1 VPRQIKTSLAVLATA
16 LVGAT
21 ALAPAAEAAPTK
33 QLLRQAKRAL
43 RNSPGAPTDLTPIL
57 KQLSVRLPGLRGSER
72 REAHSLLAR
81 PTDGSA
87 DPQGNGYSVP
97 EAPDSPY
104 CSAHFCVH
112 WVASGDDAPPLTDSD
127 SDGIPDYVKTADE
140 AAEQSHLV
148 ENGQLGWREPKGD
161 GALGGDFDKT
171 DIYLKQLGGTGIY
184 GYAAP
189 DPGQQLTDTDHSQ
202 FAYLVIDNDFQASE
216 FPSYSSPTQPLEVT
230 LAHEYNHILQF
241 AIDSFQD
248 TWMFESTAVWMEGK
262 VFPQILD
269 YLQYLRG
276 WVQLTALPL
285 TTFNGSDPNDRNN
298 VKVYGTAV
306 WNKWLDGQFGPEVI
320 RQAWEDSLTTPRKS
334 MAVQAYDKAIR
345 QQPGGGD
352 FASRFDLFA
361 TKTAEWQAR
370 DSGFPEGHLYPD
382 VVRAG
387 SARVN
392 GPGGMIK
399 LNHTTYGLVDV
410 RPEAFQRIRLGASA
424 PVGTNAAIALVGRIG
439 GVPGGQ
445 TVLKMKALPHG
456 GSGTVTL
463 ENPSNFSR
471 ITMVLVNADFKV
483 SGGSPLTGEWIYK
496 RDAQR
501 YYARVSTD
509 VRAPRVVRV
518 SPHSRARRVVRRPH
532 VKLTFSEPVLG
543 VSSKTVQLVGPG
555 GHLVGATV
563 RAASG
568 GRVAI
573 LTPHGSLSRAR
584 SYRVRVLKAVTDT
597 TLNRLAR
604 TFTSSFTTTR

>member
-1 VPRQIKTSLAVLATA
+1 MPRPIKTSLAVLATA
-16 LVGAT
+16 LAAAAAV
-21 ALAPAAEAAPTK
+21 APAAEAAPTK
-33 QLLRQAKRAL
+33 QLLKQAKQAL
-43 RNSPGAPTDLTPIL
+43 AGTHGAPTDLTPIL

-72 REAHSLLAR
+72 REAQSLLAR

-87 DPQGNGYSVP
+87 DPQNNGYDVP
-97 EAPDSPY
+97 EAPGSPY
-104 CSAHFCVH
+104 CTAHYCVH
-112 WVASGDDAPPLTDSD
+112 WVASGDDAPLLADDD
-127 SDGIPDYVKTADE
+127 SDGIPNYVETADE
-140 AAEQSHLV
+140 AAERSHLV
-148 ENGQLGWREPKGD
+148 ENEQLGWREPKGD

-202 FAYLVIDNDFQASE
+202 FAYLVIDNDFKASE
-216 FPSYSSPTQPLEVT
+216 FAGYTSPTQPLEVT

-262 VFPQILD
+262 VFPEILD

-276 WVQLTALPL
+276 WVQLTDLPL
-285 TTFNGSDPNDRNN
+285 TTFNGADPNDRNN

-306 WNKWLDGQFGPEVI
+306 WNKWLDTQFGPDVI
-320 RQAWEDSLTTPRKS
+320 RQAWEASLTTPRKS

-345 QQPGGGD
+345 QQPGGGG
-352 FASRFDLFA
+352 FSSRFDLFA
-361 TKTAEWQAR
+361 TKTAEWQAQ
-370 DSGFPEGHLYPD
+370 DSGFPEGQLYPD

-387 SARVN
+387 SARTN

-410 RPEAFQRIRLGASA
+410 RPESFQRIRLGATA
-424 PVGTNAAIALVGRIG
+424 PVGTNAAIALVGRSG
-439 GVPGGQ
+439 GVPGGE
-445 TVLKMKALPHG
+445 TVLKLKALPHG

-463 ENPSNFSR
+463 DNPGEFSR

-483 SGGSPLTGEWIYK
+483 SGGSQLTGEWIYK

-501 YYARVSTD
+501 FYARVSTD
-509 VRAPRVVRV
+509 LRAPRVVRV
-518 SPHSRARRVVRRPH
+518 SPRARARRVVRRPH
-532 VKLTFSEPVLG
+532 VKVTFSEPVRG
-543 VSSKTVQLVGPG
+543 ISSKTVQLVGRG
-555 GHLVGATV
+555 GHVVGAAV
-563 RAASG
+563 RVSSG

-573 LTPHGSLSRAR
+573 LTPHRSLSPAR
-584 SYRVRVLKAVTDT
+584 SYRVRVLKTVTDT
-597 TLNRLAR
+597 TVNPLAK
-604 TFTSSFTTTR
+604 TFTSGFTTAR

>member
-16 LVGAT
+16 LAGAT
-21 ALAPAAEAAPTK
+21 ALAPAADAAPTK

-43 RNSPGAPTDLTPIL
+43 TGGPGAPSDLSPIL

-72 REAHSLLAR
+72 REAQSLLAR

-87 DPQGNGYSVP
+87 DPQGNGYDVP
-97 EAPDSPY
+97 EAPGSPY
-104 CSAHFCVH
+104 CTAHYCVH
-112 WVASGDDAPPLTDSD
+112 WVASGDDAPSLTDSD

-171 DIYLKQLGGTGIY
+171 DIYLKQLGGTSIY

-189 DPGQQLTDTDHSQ
+189 DPGQQLTQNDHSQ

-216 FPSYSSPTQPLEVT
+216 FPGYSSPTQPLEVT

-306 WNKWLDGQFGPEVI
+306 WNKWLDAQYGPEVI

-345 QQPGGGD
+345 QQPGGGG

-361 TKTAEWQAR
+361 AKTAEWQAK

-387 SARVN
+387 RARIN

-399 LNHTTYGLVDV
+399 LNHTTYGLIDV
-410 RPEAFQRIRLGASA
+410 PPEAFQRIRLGVTA
-424 PVGTNAAIALVGRIG
+424 PVGTSAAIALVGRIG

-445 TVLKMKALPHG
+445 TLLAMKALPHG

-463 ENPSNFSR
+463 ANPGDYSR
-471 ITMVLVNADFKV
+471 ITMVLVNSDFKV
-483 SGGSPLTGEWIYK
+483 SGASQLTGDWTYR

-501 YYARVSTD
+501 FSARVSTD

-518 SPHSRARRVVRRPH
+518 SPRSRARGVVRRPH
-532 VKLTFSEPVLG
+532 VKLTFSEPVRG
-543 VSSKTVQLVGPG
+543 VSSRSVQLVGPG
-555 GHLVGATV
+555 GHVVGAAV
-563 RAASG
+563 RVASG
-568 GRVAI
+568 GRVAV
-573 LTPHGSLSRAR
+573 LTPHGSLARAR
-584 SYRVRVLKAVTDT
+584 SYRVRVLTTVTDT
-597 TLNRLAR
+597 TMNRLSK
-604 TFTSSFTTTR
+604 TFTSSFTTKR